1 MLELIIFQVGIFKL
15 TLLASFLRLE
25 STKYRARQ
33 PMMGSLTHGAHAVIL
48 GLTARG
54 LQRKQVYKQEFTR
67 LEELVHVLITKH
79 NTVWT

>member
-1 MLELIIFQVGIFKL
+1 
-15 TLLASFLRLE
+15 
-25 STKYRARQ
+25 
-33 PMMGSLTHGAHAVIL
+33 MMGSLTHGAHAVIL

-67 LEELVHVLITKH
+67 VEELVHVLITKH